1 MSRLLR
7 AVLGVC
13 VCVCVYTDCGVQRGR
28 LRLQRLGLRLLGLQR
43 LGLQRLGLQRLGLQ
57 RTCNHTCGAGLT
69 CTKARTEK
77 DLATVLAAVPYSADA
92 RPDPTDL
99 STQAT

>member
-1 MSRLLR
+1 MLTEFPGHG
-7 AVLGVC
+7 AVGFAMILGPENWGRGGCAHVPASCSAGPGVC
-13 VCVCVYTDCGVQRGR
+13 SGIQT
-28 LRLQRLGLRLLGLQR
+28 
-43 LGLQRLGLQRLGLQ
+43 RLGLQ